1 MEQASTQERLTSARE
16 SQFNPLK
23 AAAVVQT
30 LVPMVDV
37 RAAAIQQ
44 LVAEHIQIDSVIA
57 QKHMS
62 AVQTLKLYL
71 MLRRLVNVNSLYFM
85 SVLLICKSFNKV
97 LVVNQFDCLLT
108 VSLTLMSFLITLI
121 SFLIL
126 IPRPDCVLM
135 GDI

>member
-16 SQFNPLK
+16 IQFNPLK

-62 AVQTLKLYL
+62 AVPIGCSSISRK
-71 MLRRLVNVNSLYFM
+71 LVNVNSPYFM
-85 SVLLICKSFNKV
+85 SFLFICKSFNKV
-97 LVVNQFDCLLT
+97 LVVNQFY
-108 VSLTLMSFLITLI
+108 SFLQ
-121 SFLIL
+121 
-126 IPRPDCVLM
+126 V
-135 GDI
+135 

>member
-1 MEQASTQERLTSARE
+1 MEQASTQKQLTSARE

-37 RAAAIQQ
+37 RAVAIQQ

-62 AVQTLKLYL
+62 AVPILNLYTI
-71 MLRRLVNVNSLYFM
+71 LRKLVNVNSLYFM

-97 LVVNQFDCLLT
+97 LVVNQFYCPLT
-108 VSLTLMSFLITLI
+108 VSLI
-121 SFLIL
+121 SFLRL
-126 IPRPDCVLM
+126 IPRPDCVVM